1 MNVVLRRPLRGSKAA
16 LTPTSDSAGHR
27 EASQV
32 CISQDNQIEK
42 RSPDKCGLS
51 GAKGPFECF
60 HVAV

>member
-51 GAKGPFECF
+51 GAKGPF
-60 HVAV
+60 